1 MSEKLRGLSYLEQKY
16 NLKLNDKKVLH
27 QGDSLFNTVLNTNLG
42 IDAKQLLSK
51 KHALD
56 FSRGLKPGN
65 ERAIKD
71 QKSFNSH
78 MPDILRR
85 LDFYMQDEQGTQG
98 TQGIKGSDISTS
110 YEIDK
115 IEEYTGQKIS
125 PEEKKEIENNNKEFE
140 KEFEKL
146 PTDVSKLKSVT
157 KAGAGKVKKLFQ
169 KKNEPDVIGLGGD
182 KSAEPSEK
190 NELSDEKSNEPERES
205 KQKNDEPNLI
215 SENEKHDNLTQEQ
228 ENTLQKFKTQV
239 NSKSIA
245 LLVLDKNGVIIG
257 NYDSLSRFKN
267 DKENYNKFKDNIKLS
282 KRKVGISFV
291 HENGDALYLVDK
303 SKYREF
309 YPTHTY
315 ISRNKKKFK
324 KKKEED
330 EEENKNKNKNGDTGL
345 RGDK

>member
-85 LDFYMQDEQGTQG
+85 LDFYMADEQG

-115 IEEYTGQKIS
+115 IEEYRGEKIS
-125 PEEKKEIENNNKEFE
+125 TEEKKEIENNNKEFE

-157 KAGAGKVKKLFQ
+157 KGGAGKVKKLFKKKEQ
-169 KKNEPDVIGLGGD
+169 SEKNEPDV
-182 KSAEPSEK
+182 KSAEPS
-190 NELSDEKSNEPERES
+190 DEKLIEPEQES
-205 KQKNDEPNLI
+205 KQESSQKNDDVL
-215 SENEKHDNLTQEQ
+215 ENPSEKHDNLTQEQ

-324 KKKEED
+324 KKKED
-330 EEENKNKNKNGDTGL
+330 EEENKNKN
-345 RGDK
+345 GDK

>member
-85 LDFYMQDEQGTQG
+85 LDFYMADEQ
-98 TQGIKGSDISTS
+98 QGIKGSDISTS

-125 PEEKKEIENNNKEFE
+125 PEEKKEIENNNKQFE

-146 PTDVSKLKSVT
+146 PTDVSKLKSV
-157 KAGAGKVKKLFQ
+157 KKGAGKVKKLFQ

-190 NELSDEKSNEPERES
+190 IEPSNEKLIEPEQES
-205 KQKNDEPNLI
+205 KQESSQKNDDVL
-215 SENEKHDNLTQEQ
+215 ENPSEKHDNLTQKQ

-324 KKKEED
+324 KKKED
-330 EEENKNKNKNGDTGL
+330 EEENKNKN
-345 RGDK
+345 GDK